1 MQYCLDFVIH
11 FLYISLSASI
21 YSKVSKTTSCLFV
34 DIRVQTCVVKYY
46 LEKKH
51 CKKLC
56 FYSGFLQRGQND
68 PMVLLTWLLSWYQSR
83 VNLTFHSITLII
95 FVQTVYIPKFLKGLF
110 AGLLPLCSE
119 IDPLSLSMVFVVESL
134 VQGHIVIF
142 QIVSEITVR
151 DIPYNHIPLMY
162 YWC

>member
-1 MQYCLDFVIH
+1 VQYCLDFVIH

-56 FYSGFLQRGQND
+56 FYSGFVQWGQYD
-68 PMVLLTWLLSWYQSR
+68 PMVLLTWLFSWYQNR

-110 AGLLPLCSE
+110 AGLSPFCSE
-119 IDPLSLSMVFVVESL
+119 IDPLSLSMVFVVDSL

-142 QIVSEITVR
+142 QIVPEITVR
-151 DIPYNHIPLMY
+151 VIPYNHIPLMY